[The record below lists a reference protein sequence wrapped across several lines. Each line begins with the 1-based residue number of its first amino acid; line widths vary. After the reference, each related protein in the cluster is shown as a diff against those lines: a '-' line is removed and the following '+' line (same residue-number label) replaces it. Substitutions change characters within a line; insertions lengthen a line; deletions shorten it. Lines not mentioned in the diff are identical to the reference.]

1 MSELIR
7 PTPPQAAAQRSR
19 LRLYALV
26 AAALV
31 VLAGGWW
38 LHQRRI
44 AARLL
49 ETEPSEILRH
59 PELISEAA
67 DIARP
72 QYQRHCAGCHGNAL
86 QGDPKRGVPDLARN
100 VWLYGNDPVDV
111 ERTILYGIRS
121 GHPKARNLTDMP
133 ALIRMGQIT
142 TDDAHDA
149 VEYLQSLAG
158 QPHDEAASLRGRA
171 IYYNKGNCYDCHAND
186 ARGVTDYG
194 TPALTGPQ
202 YVYGGDRD
210 TMYQTILNGR
220 HGICPAW
227 VNQLSPVQIR
237 ALAIY
242 LVTTPRAAAVARN

>member
-1 MSELIR
+1 VNESALSPR
-7 PTPPQAAAQRSR
+7 PPGGSSASR
-19 LRLYALV
+19 LGWYALLVVAV
-26 AAALV
+26 AA
-31 VLAGGWW
+31 LAGGWW
-38 LHQRRI
+38 QHRRHI
-44 AARLL
+44 ASRLL
-49 ETEPSEILRH
+49 RTEPSEIMRS
-59 PELISEAA
+59 PELISEAL

-72 QYQRHCAGCHGNAL
+72 AYRRLCAGCHGDAL
-86 QGDPKRGVPDLARN
+86 QGDPARGVPDLARN

-133 ALIRMGQIT
+133 ALVRMGQIT
-142 TDDAHDA
+142 TGDAHDA

-158 QPHDEAASLRGRA
+158 KPNDAAAAQRGRA

-194 TPALTGPQ
+194 TPALTGPV

-227 VNQLSPVQIR
+227 VNQLSAVQIR

-242 LVTTPRAAAVARN
+242 LVTTPRSAAVVRN